1 MNVRRSVEL
10 GAALALGAALV
21 SLVGWLYSDIEQKV
35 YQWRAIYY
43 YHRDIGDFHGK
54 MPTMPR

>member
-1 MNVRRSVEL
+1 MNVRRGIEL

-21 SLVGWLYSDIEQKV
+21 CLVGWLYSDIEQRV

-43 YHRDIGDFHGK
+43 YHRDVGGFHGG
-54 MPTMPR
+54 MPKVPR